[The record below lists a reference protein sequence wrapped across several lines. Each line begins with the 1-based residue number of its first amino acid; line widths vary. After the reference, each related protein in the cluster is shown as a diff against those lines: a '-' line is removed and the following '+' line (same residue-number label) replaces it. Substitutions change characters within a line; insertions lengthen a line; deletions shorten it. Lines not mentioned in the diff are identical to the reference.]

1 MDARQQFFEQMR
13 SAPFAAHQFVQAIH
27 TRYDPRN
34 DVEVHYA
41 NVPDLRLRV
50 YWENAKGKQDEQ
62 NFARFLWQTQNELF
76 YCETYVPPDELAE
89 LGFDSA
95 KEHRNGPL
103 LSQVRV
109 GPDCWE
115 NGERRNAF
123 FRALDLAC
131 VRMTQAR

>member
-1 MDARQQFFEQMR
+1 MDARQQFFEHMR
-13 SAPFAAHQFVQAIH
+13 TAPFAAHQFVQAIH